1 MIVKGHDFPNVTL
14 VVVLAADMSLHVP
27 DFHASERTFQLLT
40 QAVGRAGR
48 GKEPGQ
54 AVIQT
59 YDPDHFAIQTAKEQ
73 DYDAFYKQ
81 EIAYRRMLA
90 YPPVWQLILIH
101 CTGTDPQVTTAASRD
116 LAEFL
121 HRVISQ
127 KGKNIMLVG
136 PVDASIAKISDV
148 YLLKTTCW
156 VKIKLYRHIG
166 KCAVIFYFSFHQI
179 LTCHQR
185 RIFRCLHVNDLSV
198 NITDSLYGNRSA
210 GDDSCSQGS
219 GRISASRDIT
229 ERQKYYAGRTGRCI
243 HCKNQ

>member
-1 MIVKGHDFPNVTL
+1 M
-14 VVVLAADMSLHVP
+14 
-27 DFHASERTFQLLT
+27 
-40 QAVGRAGR
+40 GRAGR

-90 YPPVWQLILIH
+90 YPPVWQLLLIH
-101 CTGTDPQVTTAASRD
+101 CTGTDPQVTTAAARD

-136 PVDASIAKISDV
+136 PADASIAKISDV
-148 YLLKTTCW
+148 YRKVIYMKAPEYATLVACKDLMER
-156 VKIKLYRHIG
+156 KIKNNST
-166 KCAVIFYFSFHQI
+166 FSN
-179 LTCHQR
+179 
-185 RIFRCLHVNDLSV
+185 VSV
-198 NITDSLYGNRSA
+198 QFDFNPT
-210 GDDSCSQGS
+210 S
-219 GRISASRDIT
+219 GF
-229 ERQKYYAGRTGRCI
+229 
-243 HCKNQ
+243 

>member
-14 VVVLAADMSLHVP
+14 VGVLAADMSLHVP

-90 YPPVWQLILIH
+90 YPPVWQLFLIH
-101 CTGTDPQVTTAASRD
+101 CTGTDPQVTTAAARD

-136 PVDASIAKISDV
+136 PADASIAKISDV
-148 YLLKTTCW
+148 YRKVIYMKAPEYATLVACKDL
-156 VKIKLYRHIG
+156 VERKIKNNST
-166 KCAVIFYFSFHQI
+166 FSN
-179 LTCHQR
+179 
-185 RIFRCLHVNDLSV
+185 VSV
-198 NITDSLYGNRSA
+198 QFDFNPT
-210 GDDSCSQGS
+210 S
-219 GRISASRDIT
+219 GF
-229 ERQKYYAGRTGRCI
+229 
-243 HCKNQ
+243 